1 MLPAVFAVA
10 AALLA
15 LAVFRAGTQSIT
27 HDEAVSHLLF
37 VARPWRDLLD
47 GPVLRDP
54 LVSNLHVLQ
63 AHLSWLSVAALGTSE
78 FALRLP
84 GVLAAALYLVVVVRL
99 ARDLFGTT
107 GTTLVAVLLLSL
119 DPGVLDHHSAARGYG
134 LGLAFLFL
142 ALLLLV
148 RSGGEA
154 LRGGAPARGA
164 LVAAGV
170 SLGLAASANLAY
182 VLPGTG
188 FSIAFAVVLA
198 RAGRD
203 GRAHGRRVAHFLLFA
218 VPGAAVF
225 LTVSAPLLLH
235 IRPGTYFVGADSLAG
250 AAWSVV
256 DASLSPRASPLLRA
270 PSLAPLHRASAVAA
284 LVLGFVVAVSIA
296 IAALRELL
304 PGPRPT
310 RPDGSG
316 PGSGLE
322 IEDARNRAAVL
333 LLGLGLC
340 ATLLL
345 AAILHRALGLRYP
358 AGRMAI
364 YVAPLAWL
372 ALLLLVRRLGRG
384 TEPAAGAAGWP
395 RVRALARDGSR
406 WALLAVAGLGIARYA
421 LAIDA
426 TTYDTWAFDRST
438 RRYVELIR
446 AREEAGPTRVVR
458 LGVTWVLEPSVN
470 FYRYRDRIRWMRP
483 VDRSGPVGAHD
494 YYLLVGQ
501 DRALVERMGLT
512 VIARDDVAGSVL
524 AVP

>member
-1 MLPAVFAVA
+1 MLPAIFAVA
-10 AALLA
+10 SGLLA
-15 LAVFRAGTQSIT
+15 LAVYRAVTQSIT

-84 GVLAAALYLVVVVRL
+84 GVLAAALYLLVVVRL
-99 ARDLFGTT
+99 ARDLFGASV
-107 GTTLVAVLLLSL
+107 TTLVAVLLLSL
-119 DPGVLDHHSAARGYG
+119 DPAVLDHHSAARGYG

-148 RSGGEA
+148 RSGGAA
-154 LRGGAPARGA
+154 LRDEAPSRGA

-188 FSIAFAVVLA
+188 FSIAFAALLA
-198 RAGRD
+198 RAGND
-203 GRAHGRRVAHFLLFA
+203 GRAHGRGVAHFLSFA

-225 LTVSAPLLLH
+225 LFVSAPLLLH

-256 DASLSPRASPLLRA
+256 DASLSPRASPLLRD

-284 LVLGFVVAVSIA
+284 LALGAVVAVA
-296 IAALRELL
+296 ITFAALRELL
-304 PGPRPT
+304 PGPRPAHA
-310 RPDGSG
+310 DGRG
-316 PGSGLE
+316 PALE
-322 IEDARNRAAVL
+322 VARNRAAVL
-333 LLGLGLC
+333 LLGVGLS

-345 AAILHRALGLRYP
+345 SAILHRALGLRYP

-372 ALLLLVRRLGRG
+372 ALLLLARRLGRG
-384 TEPAAGAAGWP
+384 TVVPAADSGWP
-395 RVRALARDGSR
+395 RVRVVARVGVR
-406 WALLAVAGLGIARYA
+406 WALLAVAGLGIARYV
-421 LAIDA
+421 LAIDG

-438 RRYVELIR
+438 RRYVEIIR

-458 LGVTWVLEPSVN
+458 LGVTWVLEPGVN

-483 VDRSGPVGAHD
+483 VDRSGPVGAYD

-501 DRALVERMGLT
+501 DRALVDRMGLT